1 MYTPSEGSP
10 EGHGHIFRLFIAGDE
25 PNSKTATENLRKLC
39 ESRIDE
45 RHFRI
50 EVVNVLE
57 SYSIALENNIFI
69 TPALIMVSPEPAVT
83 IFGDLSNT
91 QEIIKF
97 LRLGN
102 GV

>member
-1 MYTPSEGSP
+1 MYNPFEGNP
-10 EGHGHIFRLFIAGDE
+10 EGHGYIFRVFVAGDE
-25 PNSKTATENLRKLC
+25 PNSKIATENLRKIC
-39 ESRIDE
+39 ESRIDG

-57 SYSIALENNIFI
+57 SYMTALENNIFI

-91 QEIIKF
+91 KEIIKA
-97 LRLGN
+97 LRLGK
-102 GV
+102 GE